1 MPKDKCSLPSSSRKP
16 FFFLQ
21 QMEIITGNH
30 KQSKLWSPI
39 PTDTST
45 IQLSKLRLRKHCEKG
60 VERLQEPEGV
70 CCEIVSSRKV
80 ICYPHKVS
88 PTQLTKNE
96 LSSDSKN
103 RLLK

>member
-1 MPKDKCSLPSSSRKP
+1 MPKDKCSLPSSSRKL

-96 LSSDSKN
+96 LSSDRNN